1 MSNATV
7 VLSLGFATLLMLVMV
22 AKLWLSHRQI
32 RHVARHRGAVPTAFA
47 DTVDLPSHQKAA
59 DYTIAKVRL
68 DTVETALHFAML
80 LAWTLLGG
88 LDALNQALLSWIPG
102 GMTQQLLL
110 LVSFGAVGAVTE
122 LPLSW
127 YRTFVLEH
135 RFGFNTSSLGQWL
148 MDGIKGAALTL
159 VLGVPLAALLLWV
172 MGSTGTWWWAWCWAV
187 YMGFSLLLMWAFPA
201 FIAPLFN
208 TFQPLADDAL
218 RTRVAALMQRCGF
231 QASGFYVMDGSR
243 RSAHA
248 NAYFTGL
255 GKNKRVVFYDT
266 LLKQLSPD
274 ELEAVLAHELG
285 HFHHKH
291 LTKRLI
297 TVSMTALLAFG
308 ILGWLAS
315 RTWFYTG
322 LGIEPS
328 LDAPN
333 DALALILFMLVMP
346 LVTFFAA
353 PVMSAASRRD
363 EFEADGFAAS
373 HTRAS
378 DLSSALLKLYQGNA
392 STLTPDP
399 TYVSFYHSHPPAS
412 QRLARL
418 TP

>member
-7 VLSLGFATLLMLVMV
+7 VLSLGFASLLLLVML
-22 AKLWLSHRQI
+22 AKLWLAHRQI
-32 RHVARHRGAVPTAFA
+32 RQVALHRAAVPAAFA

-59 DYTIAKVRL
+59 DYTIAKARL
-68 DTVETALHFAML
+68 DTAETALQFAML

-102 GMTQQLLL
+102 GMTQQSLL

-148 MDGIKGAALTL
+148 MDGIKGAALAL
-159 VLGVPLAALLLWV
+159 ALGVSLAALLLWV
-172 MGSTGTWWWAWCWAV
+172 MGSSAWWWWAWCWAV

-208 TFQPLADDAL
+208 TFEPMSDDAL

-248 NAYFTGL
+248 NAYFTGM

-266 LLKQLSPD
+266 LLKHSAQ
-274 ELEAVLAHELG
+274 
-285 HFHHKH
+285 
-291 LTKRLI
+291 
-297 TVSMTALLAFG
+297 
-308 ILGWLAS
+308 
-315 RTWFYTG
+315 
-322 LGIEPS
+322 
-328 LDAPN
+328 
-333 DALALILFMLVMP
+333 
-346 LVTFFAA
+346 
-353 PVMSAASRRD
+353 MS
-363 EFEADGFAAS
+363 
-373 HTRAS
+373 
-378 DLSSALLKLYQGNA
+378 LKLRWPMN
-392 STLTPDP
+392 
-399 TYVSFYHSHPPAS
+399 
-412 QRLARL
+412 
-418 TP
+418 

>member
-1 MSNATV
+1 
-7 VLSLGFATLLMLVMV
+7 
-22 AKLWLSHRQI
+22 
-32 RHVARHRGAVPTAFA
+32 
-47 DTVDLPSHQKAA
+47 
-59 DYTIAKVRL
+59 
-68 DTVETALHFAML
+68 
-80 LAWTLLGG
+80 
-88 LDALNQALLSWIPG
+88 
-102 GMTQQLLL
+102 
-110 LVSFGAVGAVTE
+110 VTE

-148 MDGIKGAALTL
+148 MDGIKGAALAL
-159 VLGVPLAALLLWV
+159 ALGVPLAALLLWV

-248 NAYFTGL
+248 NAYFTGM

-291 LTKRLI
+291 LTKRLM

-308 ILGWLAS
+308 TLGGLAS